1 MTIRSLAFKTG
12 GESRPNCLTAIHWI
26 RLSKEIAHSPKATEG
41 IVRKMA
47 TMKREMEN
55 D

>member
-26 RLSKEIAHSPKATEG
+26 RLSKDIGHSPKATEG